1 MKYIRLFLFFK
12 YTVQYFIFFLLIFS
26 LTLLNS
32 ISLFRLVFSLCISQ
46 YVKLHE
52 KGTTFDFLFV
62 IPEVLLA
69 CQICNKSYHVHTR
82 WPIRDFV
89 KRKKRE
95 GERRRRRKEWQLE
108 KKKKREASGNASN
121 SDDVNAHQSV
131 IRHRPSLRFVYF
143 LRKALVQ
150 HVAATACEWH
160 VCIQRCASSSLLRP
174 SLRSFIH
181 GGWSLATRVCT

>member
-1 MKYIRLFLFFK
+1 MYISICQVAWKGDDIRFPFCNPRSSTRLSNL
-12 YTVQYFIFFLLIFS
+12 QQILS
-26 LTLLNS
+26 RAHTLANS
-32 ISLFRLVFSLCISQ
+32 RFC
-46 YVKLHE
+46 E
-52 KGTTFDFLFV
+52 KEKERG
-62 IPEVLLA
+62 
-69 CQICNKSYHVHTR
+69 
-82 WPIRDFV
+82 
-89 KRKKRE
+89 RKKKKKKRMTVRE
-95 GERRRRRKEWQLE
+95 
-108 KKKKREASGNASN
+108 KKKREASGNASN